1 MPTVPCS
8 HAPGCSYVTDSE
20 ATIGEAIVL
29 LQMHEKAKHEQQ
41 TVSNSSAKA
50 DKVRRPTITGG
61 GSSEDWQYFVT
72 RWEEYAAATKLSE
85 SDKVLQLLE
94 CCDEQLRRDLTRAAG
109 GTLSSKPEDEVMEAI
124 RKLAVRE
131 ENTMV
136 GRFTLH
142 QMSQDTDEPVRN
154 FGARIKGQ
162 ANVCNYSTECPN
174 CEHNIDYTDEILR
187 DVLVRG
193 LADTEIQ
200 LQLLGDKNQDMKLEE
215 MFKFVESKE
224 SGKRS
229 VDKLTQALG
238 ANAMRNSSYSKI
250 KSDKLRNP
258 ATQDPTDHRRH
269 NTDEV
274 CSYCGKKGHGK
285 KATLTIRKTACPAYA
300 TKCTKCGKNNHYTSL
315 CLSSTAKPTVQEES
329 GAVFDHLCAT
339 SSHITAASGH
349 KQSTTKRNPL
359 ILSHHLFDDIQ
370 QSWTRRSS
378 QPQPFIDIQITSSR
392 NDYDTLGF
400 SHMGKEV
407 RCTTLKVMADTG
419 CQSCIAGM
427 KVMNRLGIKKED
439 LIPVSI
445 KMSAANETSLRI
457 LGAAI
462 LRFTGMGSDGKC
474 CQTRQI
480 VYITDSTDKIYLS
493 REGCVALGLISKDFP
508 TIGEVKSVATT
519 KECDCP
525 QRETPPPRPSAMSF
539 PATEENKNRLKDWLV
554 KRYSSSTF
562 NTCEH
567 QPLPMMDVP
576 PLRLM
581 VNKEATPSVC
591 HKAIPV
597 PLHWMEKVKAD
608 IDRDVQLGVIE
619 PVPIGDPGTWCHCKI

>member
-1 MPTVPCS
+1 
-8 HAPGCSYVTDSE
+8 
-20 ATIGEAIVL
+20 
-29 LQMHEKAKHEQQ
+29 
-41 TVSNSSAKA
+41 
-50 DKVRRPTITGG
+50 
-61 GSSEDWQYFVT
+61 
-72 RWEEYAAATKLSE
+72 
-85 SDKVLQLLE
+85 
-94 CCDEQLRRDLTRAAG
+94 
-109 GTLSSKPEDEVMEAI
+109 
-124 RKLAVRE
+124 
-131 ENTMV
+131 
-136 GRFTLH
+136 
-142 QMSQDTDEPVRN
+142 
-154 FGARIKGQ
+154 
-162 ANVCNYSTECPN
+162 
-174 CEHNIDYTDEILR
+174 
-187 DVLVRG
+187 
-193 LADTEIQ
+193 
-200 LQLLGDKNQDMKLEE
+200 
-215 MFKFVESKE
+215 
-224 SGKRS
+224 
-229 VDKLTQALG
+229 
-238 ANAMRNSSYSKI
+238 MRNSSYSKI
-250 KSDKLRNP
+250 KSGKLKNT
-258 ATQDPTDHRRH
+258 ATRDPPDHRRH

-274 CSYCGKKGHGK
+274 RSYCGKKGHGK
-285 KATLTIRKTACPAYA
+285 KATLAIRKTACPAYA

-378 QPQPFIDIQITSSR
+378 QPQPFIDLQITSSR

-508 TIGEVKSVATT
+508 TIGEVKSVAAT

-525 QRETPPPRPSAMSF
+525 QR
-539 PATEENKNRLKDWLV
+539 
-554 KRYSSSTF
+554 
-562 NTCEH
+562 
-567 QPLPMMDVP
+567 
-576 PLRLM
+576 
-581 VNKEATPSVC
+581 
-591 HKAIPV
+591 
-597 PLHWMEKVKAD
+597 
-608 IDRDVQLGVIE
+608 
-619 PVPIGDPGTWCHCKI
+619 